1 MNFFDQI
8 SKSLSYH
15 GKAFGFIIANKFAWT
30 LFVPIAVFIALLGF
44 GIFAIGSYCADML
57 VDMAGNLLEES
68 PFLITIF
75 STFIIIV
82 IRILLFIFFGLW
94 GGYIVVVIMS
104 PFLAYVSEKTETIL
118 SGREY
123 KFDFPQFIHD
133 IFRGIALAIRNMFI
147 ELLISVVIFFLPVI
161 PIIGALTSVTVGTV
175 LLFFVSAY
183 FYGFSFIDYTL
194 ERQRLSVQQSVKL
207 MRQQKGTACG
217 HGLIFA
223 LILFIPIVGAF
234 ISAVYAIIST
244 VASTMEFVERQ
255 NNSESTNQGVLVS

>member
-1 MNFFDQI
+1 MSFFDQI

-30 LFVPIAVFIALLGF
+30 LFVPIVVFIVLLGF
-44 GIFAIGSYCADML
+44 GIFAVGSYFADML
-57 VDMAGNLLEES
+57 VDMAGELLEES

-82 IRILLFIFFGLW
+82 IRILLFIIFGLW
-94 GGYIVVVIMS
+94 GGYVVVVIMS

-133 IFRGIALAIRNMFI
+133 IFRGIALAVRNMFM
-147 ELLISVVIFFLPVI
+147 EFLISIVIFFLPVI

-175 LLFFVSAY
+175 FLFFVSAY

-194 ERQRLSVQQSVKL
+194 ERRRL
-207 MRQQKGTACG
+207 TARACRDIRCTAPYKTHHVGCCG
-217 HGLIFA
+217 GKFG
-223 LILFIPIVGAF
+223 IVAKERTREG
-234 ISAVYAIIST
+234 SASDRVDAAADHS
-244 VASTMEFVERQ
+244 SLR
-255 NNSESTNQGVLVS
+255 GVGRKQ

>member
-1 MNFFDQI
+1 MSFFDQI

-30 LFVPIAVFIALLGF
+30 LFVPIVVFIVLLGF
-44 GIFAIGSYCADML
+44 GIFAVGSYFADML
-57 VDMAGNLLEES
+57 VDMAGELLEES

-82 IRILLFIFFGLW
+82 IRILLFIIFGLW
-94 GGYIVVVIMS
+94 GGYVVVVIMS

-133 IFRGIALAIRNMFI
+133 IFRGIALAVRNMFM
-147 ELLISVVIFFLPVI
+147 EFLISIVIFFLPVI

-175 LLFFVSAY
+175 FLFFVSAY

-194 ERQRLSVQQSVKL
+194 ERRRLTVGQSVTL
-207 MRQQKGTACG
+207 MRRRKGTACG
-217 HGLIFA
+217 HGLVFA

-244 VASTMEFVERQ
+244 VASTMEFVDEQ
-255 NNSESTNQGVLVS
+255 EAMAPTQGALES

>member
-1 MNFFDQI
+1 MSFLDQI

-15 GKAFGFIIANKFAWT
+15 GKALGFIIANKFAWT

-133 IFRGIALAIRNMFI
+133 IFRGIALAIRNMFM
-147 ELLISVVIFFLPVI
+147 ELLISIVIFFLPVI
-161 PIIGALTSVTVGTV
+161 PIIGALTSVTLGTV